1 LNYPLVYP
9 LAARNVKQQADR
21 GTVVEFKV
29 EFTRGLARS
38 GKATFLVGTTIR
50 GNYEDT

>member
-9 LAARNVKQQADR
+9 LAARNVKQHADR
-21 GTVVEFKV
+21 GTVVEFTV
-29 EFTRGLARS
+29 EFKRGRARS
-38 GKATFLVGTTIR
+38 EKATFLVGTTTR